1 MQWENLFYALTQL
14 IHNFGAMAVV
24 GGAIAGLRVQ
34 ADNRLL
40 KRKLAWLV
48 LGGWGAQAFSGL
60 LFGAISLYL
69 YGETP
74 DLHSTAQ
81 MALGIK
87 MLCAATGIT
96 LTLLYVRRA
105 AGWSEKARRNTWG
118 TLTGL
123 GVTALSAAA
132 FLRWFS

>member
-14 IHNFGAMAVV
+14 VHNFGALSVV
-24 GGAIAGLRVQ
+24 GGAIGGLKVQ
-34 ADNRLL
+34 AGDLPL

-60 LFGAISLYL
+60 MFGAISLYL

-74 DLHSTAQ
+74 DLHLTAQ
-81 MALGIK
+81 VALAIK
-87 MLCAATGIT
+87 MACAATGIL
-96 LTLLYVRRA
+96 LTILYLRRA
-105 AGWSEKARRNTWG
+105 ENWPEKRRHSTWT